1 MQDPNLTVGVQR
13 GLEAPVKPN
22 TAPGLSASQT
32 VQSRANVST
41 VGNQPTTTQTDAA
54 QGQAA
59 ATAAATS
66 ATSYAPPPPPAP
78 GQANVMSQAR
88 KQALQQASNIL
99 KDVTIG
105 KGSSEHPWALAGIS
119 RDTQGALAV
128 ADALELSVTGN
139 AKNTMKFLDTVT
151 RTNDSTR
158 GFSYAMANASNV
170 APERAVGIMLLL
182 TDAQGGRDA
191 VSKMFSA
198 FGQDHQ
204 ASQNLATMLEA
215 SSRTPGAA
223 RGMLELMDVMTQPEG
238 DNWHHATNLAES
250 LSKSTEYVHGS
261 RHVAQSLLN
270 TMEVE
275 GGARQFGTLLNRMSR
290 TKEGAQATSQTLLN
304 MSYDRE
310 GAQAVGRMLQR
321 ATTSRAGGAEVL
333 DSLNRMAN
341 AQGGQRDVA
350 RLLNRLAQTPEGG
363 RFMSNLFKDEIHSGG
378 LIDLMNRL
386 SAREDSRHFL
396 SQAMDTIFS
405 SRRTIA
411 DAEVIRGR
419 AATDSD
425 LKAALDRAMTGPSSV
440 RQMPDPTEYQGAMT
454 AETSLLRA
462 TQDRIDLIG
471 DSGPGLVD
479 VTGDAERAEGKAPAA
494 QPAGAPK
501 VAAPEATTTAPTEST
516 RESSPAKPEE
526 MHFEEEPT
534 TRKAR
539 QDAMERLGNVREQV
553 FTENVRQAQDVRTLR
568 ETTETAQTT
577 QGREA
582 HRSEQAQQTD
592 KEDRSYTFRPG
603 DVYSEDTLKM
613 LRICAECGFRTTSA
627 GLCPRCAAR

>member
-32 VQSRANVST
+32 VQSRANVSA
-41 VGNQPTTTQTDAA
+41 VGKQPTTTQTDAA
-54 QGQAA
+54 AGEAAAAA
-59 ATAAATS
+59 ATKS
-66 ATSYAPPPPPAP
+66 TSYAPPAPPAP

-99 KDVTIG
+99 KEVTIG
-105 KGSSEHPWALAGIS
+105 KGTSEHPWALAGIS

-151 RTNDSTR
+151 RNNDSTR
-158 GFSYAMANASNV
+158 GFSYALANAASV

-182 TDAQGGRDA
+182 TDAPGGRDA

-204 ASQNLATMLEA
+204 ASQNMATVLEA

-238 DNWHHATNLAES
+238 DNWHHATGLAES
-250 LSKSTEYVHGS
+250 LAKSTEYVHGS

-321 ATTSRAGGAEVL
+321 ATTSRSGGAEVL

-396 SQAMDTIFS
+396 NQALDSIFS

-419 AATDSD
+419 AATDTD
-425 LKAALDRAMTGPSSV
+425 LKAALDRAMTSPSSM

-479 VTGDAERAEGKAPAA
+479 VTGGAEKPEGKAPTA
-494 QPAGAPK
+494 PLTGAPK
-501 VAAPEATTTAPTEST
+501 TAAPEATAAPAEPT
-516 RESSPAKPEE
+516 RESTPVKPEE

-553 FTENVRQAQDVRTLR
+553 FTENVRQIQELRAAR

-592 KEDRSYTFRPG
+592 REDRSYTFRPG

-627 GLCPRCAAR
+627 GLCPRCASR